1 MAMIILDTCVN
12 CAACEPEC
20 PNEAITEGDG
30 IYVIAVDK
38 CTECVG
44 HFDAPKCVE
53 TCPVD
58 GCIVK
63 DPKHAE
69 TKDQLTAKFNK
80 LKK

>member
-1 MAMIILDTCVN
+1 MAMMINDTCVN

-20 PNEAITEGDG
+20 PNEAISEGDG
-30 IYVIAVDK
+30 LYVIAPDK

-44 HFDAPKCVE
+44 HYDQPKCVE

-58 GCIVK
+58 ECIVK
-63 DPKHAE
+63 DPAHAE
-69 TKDQLTAKFNK
+69 TKDQLMAKFNR

>member
-30 IYVIAVDK
+30 IYVIAVEK

-44 HFDAPKCVE
+44 HFDQPKCVE

-58 GCIVK
+58 GCIIK
-63 DPKHAE
+63 DPAHAE